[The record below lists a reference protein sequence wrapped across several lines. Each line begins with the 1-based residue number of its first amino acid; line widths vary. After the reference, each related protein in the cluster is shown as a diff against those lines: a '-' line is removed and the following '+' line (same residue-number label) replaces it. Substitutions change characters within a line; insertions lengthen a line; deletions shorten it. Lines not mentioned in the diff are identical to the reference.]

1 MKKIFVLFVVIMV
14 VILIVMVVE
23 IMNMYDQ
30 VNNVQVFVY
39 QMQLIVEKSVIQ
51 GDSMMMMDM
60 SGYDQVVMFYDM
72 M

>member
-14 VILIVMVVE
+14 VVLFVMVVE

-39 QMQLIVEKSVIQ
+39 QMQLIFEKSVVQ
-51 GDSMMMMDM
+51 GDSMIMMDM
-60 SGYDQVVMFYDM
+60 SGYDQVVMIYEM